1 MTTIKVKP
9 KLLVAQ
15 YQNFKKIEEGKI
27 EIIEL

>member
-15 YQNFKKIEEGKI
+15 YQNLKKMEEGEI